1 MADPRDQQGAQDLD
15 ALQERLA
22 GLEERPVNEHPDVLE
37 SVHGALAGE
46 LDRLVIPRA
55 QAGEQERD
63 RHAAGG

>member
-1 MADPRDQQGAQDLD
+1 MADQQDQPGTPDLD

-55 QAGEQERD
+55 QSGEQDRD
-63 RHAAGG
+63 RHAADD